1 LQILWHSLPLTP
13 ADLCSYCKIR
23 LCLCLC
29 EKRHSPVEWLWPEQY
44 VEPCGLTH
52 LVSCLQRADQALA
65 DFFTSIVNAV
75 AGIAQVLTG
84 QTKPQVSIA
93 PPSFFNNGAAN
104 VSTSLAGVAG
114 TVSSLTH
121 SFPLSLTPI
130 KSLHAYSGCRFQEVF
145 LLHQGSCKH
154 VTTLAGSV
162 NPPGP
167 TWHALGC
174 RLSVVL
180 VLDPKIARLPHA

>member
-1 LQILWHSLPLTP
+1 M
-13 ADLCSYCKIR
+13 
-23 LCLCLC
+23 
-29 EKRHSPVEWLWPEQY
+29 
-44 VEPCGLTH
+44 
-52 LVSCLQRADQALA
+52 SCLQRADQALA

-114 TVSSLTH
+114 TVSSLTY
-121 SFPLSLTPI
+121 SSPLSLTPI
-130 KSLHAYSGCRFQEVF
+130 KSLHAHSGCRFQEIF
-145 LLHQGSCKH
+145 LLHQGSRKH

-162 NPPGP
+162 NPPNT

-174 RLSVVL
+174 RLSVWCL
-180 VLDPKIARLPHA
+180 FWTPKLPGSHMFNT